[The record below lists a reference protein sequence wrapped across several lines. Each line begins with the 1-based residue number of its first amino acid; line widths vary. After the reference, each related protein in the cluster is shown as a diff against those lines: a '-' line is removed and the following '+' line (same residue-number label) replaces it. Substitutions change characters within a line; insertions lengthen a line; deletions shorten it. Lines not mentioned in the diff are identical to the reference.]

1 VSILLEAKEL
11 TKTYPKVSKGLDR
24 IRVIAKLLL
33 GKAIPER
40 LSNTVLTDV
49 SLRVERGQSLGI
61 IGENGAGKS
70 TLLKLLTG
78 VIHPSRG
85 SVRCN
90 GRIGALL
97 ELGAGFHPDY
107 NGRENIELAGAIYGF
122 TPAELKQKLPE
133 IIEFADIGHYLDE
146 PVKHYSSGMVVRL
159 GFALLAARRPDLL
172 ITDEVLAVGDES
184 FQKKCVRWLENYV
197 DSGGTLLLVSHSM
210 YHVQKMCRHA
220 IWLQKGKT
228 VASGDVFDVTQQY
241 LAYHERK
248 NATAEAASFKANSQ
262 AAYRLL
268 SMSLNGRSAGDT
280 VMLEQQACV
289 VVHLDAYSPDDRA
302 PVLML
307 GIVRADGTPVYGVTT
322 DFDRVLPARL
332 SEGNYQIALEYEALE
347 LLPGQYTL
355 RGHALDPEGMR
366 LFDTLTIDFTIR
378 GESREFGLVRLKHRW
393 KAD

>member
-1 VSILLEAKEL
+1 VSVLLEANNLSKV
-11 TKTYPKVSKGLDR
+11 YPKVSKGLDR
-24 IRVIAKLLL
+24 VRVIVRLLL
-33 GKAIPER
+33 GQPIPDR
-40 LSNTVLTDV
+40 LSNTVLCDV
-49 SLRVERGQSLGI
+49 SVRIERGQSLGI

-97 ELGAGFHPDY
+97 ELGAGFHPEY
-107 NGRENIELAGAIYGF
+107 SGRENLELAGALYGF
-122 TPAELKQKLPE
+122 SQAELKQKLPE
-133 IIEFADIGHYLDE
+133 IIEFADIGHYLHE

-159 GFALLAARRPDLL
+159 GFALLAARRPELL

-184 FQKKCVRWLENYV
+184 FQKKCVRWLEEYV

-248 NATAEAASFKANSQ
+248 NSIAESTSFKANSA
-262 AAYRLL
+262 AAYRLTE
-268 SMSLNGRSAGDT
+268 MSLNGLSSSGA
-280 VMLEQQACV
+280 VVLEQQSHV
-289 VVHLDAYSPDDRA
+289 LVQLSAYAPDDRA
-302 PVLML
+302 PILML

-322 DFDRVLPARL
+322 DVDQIQPARV
-332 SEGNYQIALEYEALE
+332 SQGNYQIAMEYEALE

-355 RGHALDPEGMR
+355 RGHVLDPEGMR
-366 LFDTLTIDFTIR
+366 LFDTLTIDFTVR

-393 KAD
+393 KAG